1 MDCPVPL
8 WAIGLLIVVSVA
20 GTFSA
25 LFLWFALDQ
34 IARLEDAVEAAVPK
48 RPNNAP

>member
-20 GTFSA
+20 GIFSA

-34 IARLEDAVEAAVPK
+34 IARLEEAVDSVVPGK
-48 RPNNAP
+48 RKNAP